1 MRILITGFE
10 PFDDIVNASQVLV
23 ESLLTDLPA
32 PLGRHSGALHFA
44 VLPTHTHRTWPLLRE
59 QLDRLRP
66 DYCLLTGQ
74 ARGRDRVCLER
85 IAINLKDFERP
96 DAAGN
101 QPRGE
106 SIVESGPA
114 AYWSSLPTQ
123 HRLIAALDQAGVPA
137 AHSSHAGTHLCNQT
151 LYQSLHYAREQQRSL
166 RCGFVHVPLLP
177 VQTQG
182 RHAGQP
188 HLALDMAR
196 TAMAVLV
203 QTLMETAEHD

>member
-10 PFDDIVNASQVLV
+10 PFDDVVNASQVLV
-23 ESLLTDLPA
+23 ESLQTDLPE

-44 VLPTHTHRTWPLLRE
+44 ILPTDTNHAWPLLRE

-66 DYCLLTGQ
+66 EYCLLTGQ

-106 SIVESGPA
+106 SIVKAGPA
-114 AYWSSLPTQ
+114 AYWSSLPAQ
-123 HRLIAALDQAGVPA
+123 HRLIAAISRAGVPA

-151 LYQSLHYAREQQRSL
+151 LYQSLHYAREQARSL

-188 HLALDMAR
+188 HLALDSTRNAI
-196 TAMAVLV
+196 AVMV
-203 QTLMETAEHD
+203 QTLMEGVDGN